1 MTEHA
6 RMLSLTYE
14 TTHPI
19 KTKPT
24 IFQGL
29 SPSEM
34 AHTVSGVCFSLNK
47 STS

>member
-24 IFQGL
+24 IFQDL

-34 AHTVSGVCFSLNK
+34 AHTLSMECVSL
-47 STS
+47 